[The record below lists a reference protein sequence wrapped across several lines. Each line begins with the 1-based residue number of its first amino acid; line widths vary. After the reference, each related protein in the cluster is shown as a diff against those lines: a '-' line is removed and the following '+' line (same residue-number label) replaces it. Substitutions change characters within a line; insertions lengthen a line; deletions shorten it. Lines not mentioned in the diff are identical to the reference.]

1 MSQMSVDTTYAPSTS
16 SSQKY
21 KGNLKAVGEDIL
33 VTNMYFGEE
42 KTKGGIIVAND
53 DGKERGI
60 RSRWCQVFD
69 LGPRSKLTD
78 DIEIGDWI
86 YVEHG
91 RWSRAVM
98 IEDSEGVEWVIRK
111 VDTECILAVSSEEP
125 AEIGE
130 WINLN
135 KEKQIISKKIQKDM
149 RPESKNARADGRIIL
164 NGKRK
169 GE

>member
-1 MSQMSVDTTYAPSTS
+1 MNVDTTYAPSTNS
-16 SSQKY
+16 TQKY
-21 KGNLKAVGEDIL
+21 KGNLKAIGQDIL

-42 KTKGGIIVAND
+42 KTAGGIIIGND

-60 RSRWCQVFD
+60 KSRWCQVFD
-69 LGPRSKLTD
+69 IGKLSKLKD

-98 IEDSEGVEWVIRK
+98 VEDSEGVEWVIRK

-125 AEIGE
+125 PEIQQ

-135 KEKQIISKKIQKDM
+135 KDKTDVAKKYQEEM
-149 RPESKNARADGRIIL
+149 RQSKNATPAREDGRIIL